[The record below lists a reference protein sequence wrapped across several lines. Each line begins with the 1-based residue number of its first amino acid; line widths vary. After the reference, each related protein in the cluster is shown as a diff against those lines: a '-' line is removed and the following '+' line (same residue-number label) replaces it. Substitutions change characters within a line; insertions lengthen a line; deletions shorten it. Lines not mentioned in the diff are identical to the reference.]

1 MLGNIDFNKIKE
13 LEEVTELAEQGRT
26 LQEISIYIRTT
37 L

>member
-26 LQEISIYIRTT
+26 LQENAILKREN
-37 L
+37 